1 MPSLHFLAKPNPY
14 GCKIRLRYTYNRDS
28 RCDFFCGVEIT
39 DVSNFNEGND
49 LSPINKKEKDYEL
62 KNSQLKLL
70 KRSVD
75 EVINSLILNKKEPTA
90 KSVKEKYKSHKF
102 VLSNNTDVEAKIN
115 RFFVIKTMDDY
126 IIHLRSRASLGDG
139 LTQSSFEKNR
149 RIIDKWKEF
158 FKVKKMIAIQFEE
171 LRTKN
176 NLIRDF
182 SEWVIKEHK
191 FANSSVK
198 KYNMVFRSF
207 LRWAEHMDYH
217 NINEKRFDS
226 PKNLKESSNRSILAL
241 TPKQLLAINSFT
253 GFNYLD
259 SNGEISNDCLQYK
272 KKEERYFYYEDRFV
286 HKKWDKDGNLTEN
299 KFVKTY
305 TTLEVVKDFFC
316 FLCSTSLSYIDAANL
331 KVKEVDIDKDLIEIK
346 RAKTSTQLTIPMNET
361 SRPIWMKYSKDKN
374 FKRYDGNKAD
384 AHFLFPRFEGSN
396 KFLSNA
402 NTNLTLK
409 RIGEVLQKHLSNMV
423 NIEVRSG
430 SVIKEGTEEEVP
442 LYKKLHTHMGRK
454 TFITFAL
461 SKKISTLDISRISG
475 HSDEK
480 MMKYYVN
487 SLRDDVVE
495 EFQNMDVFMGK
506 GKYVGP
512 KNGKK
517 NKEVKP
523 ISDSERPIKEIL
535 IELSDLYNAGLI
547 TDEEYQHKRNE
558 ILKRI

>member
-1 MPSLHFLAKPNPY
+1 MPSLHFLAKPNPF

-39 DVSNFNEGND
+39 DVANFNEGND
-49 LSPINKKEKDYEL
+49 LSPISKKEKDFEL
-62 KNSQLKLL
+62 KNSQLRLL
-70 KRSVD
+70 KRNVD

-90 KSVKEKYKSHKF
+90 KLVKEKYKSHKF
-102 VLSNNTDVEAKIN
+102 VLSNNTDVEATIN
-115 RFFVIKTMDDY
+115 RFFVIQTMDEY

-149 RIIDKWKEF
+149 RIIEKWKEF

-171 LRTKN
+171 LRTKS

-241 TPKQLLAINSFT
+241 TPKQLLAIHSFT
-253 GFNYLD
+253 GFDYLD
-259 SNGEISNDCLQYK
+259 KNGEISKECLQYK
-272 KKEERYFYYEDRFV
+272 KKEERYFYYEDKFT
-286 HKKWDKDGNLTEN
+286 HKAWDKDWNVTET

-305 TTLEVVKDFFC
+305 TNLEVVKDFFC
-316 FLCSTSLSYIDAANL
+316 FLCSTSLSYVDAANL
-331 KVKEVDIDKDLIEIK
+331 KIKDVDIDKDLIEIV
-346 RAKTSTQLTIPMNET
+346 RAKTSTPLSIPLNET
-361 SRPIWMKYSKDKN
+361 SRAIWRKYSKDKN
-374 FKRYDGNKAD
+374 FKRKDGNVID
-384 AHFLFPRFEGSN
+384 THFLFPRFDGSD

-402 NTNLTLK
+402 NTNLALK

-423 NIEVRSG
+423 NVEVRSG
-430 SVIKEGTEEEVP
+430 SGFKAGTDEEYP

-461 SKKISTLDISRISG
+461 SEKISPLDIKRISG

-487 SLRDDVVE
+487 SLRDEVVE
-495 EFQNMDVFMGK
+495 QFQNMDVFMGK
-506 GKYVGP
+506 GEYVGP
-512 KNGKK
+512 KNKK
-517 NKEVKP
+517 DTIKKEEVK
-523 ISDSERPIKEIL
+523 SNKSVKDVL
-535 IELSDLYNAGLI
+535 TELKSLLNEDLI
-547 TDEEYQHKRNE
+547 TNEEYEQKRKE

>member
-49 LSPINKKEKDYEL
+49 LSPISKKEKDYEL

-102 VLSNNTDVEAKIN
+102 VLSNNTDVEVKIN
-115 RFFVIKTMDDY
+115 RFFVIQTMDEY

-149 RIIDKWKEF
+149 RIIEKWKEF

-259 SNGEISNDCLQYK
+259 SNGEINNDCLQYK

-286 HKKWDKDGNLTEN
+286 HKKWDKDGNLTEK

-361 SRPIWMKYSKDKN
+361 SRPIWKKYSKDKN

-384 AHFLFPRFEGSN
+384 AHYLFPRFEGSS

-423 NIEVRSG
+423 NVEVRSG

-506 GKYVGP
+506 GEYVGP
-512 KNGKK
+512 KNKK
-517 NKEVKP
+517 NTAKKVEDVSNKSVKDVLTELKSLLKE
-523 ISDSERPIKEIL
+523 D
-535 IELSDLYNAGLI
+535 LI
-547 TDEEYQHKRNE
+547 TNEEYEQKRKE